1 MPDEEKNFNFLFFRL
16 LCGAS
21 KGFTK
26 VLKAPQ
32 RSVKIKIQL
41 NFYFNINFS
50 NTQDRRVKQI

>member
-50 NTQDRRVKQI
+50 NTQDRKG